1 MTLSVLQIS
10 RFLGFVSLLLL
21 SSMIPF
27 HHYIVDLGPI
37 QLYRE
42 IFFILFSILFIYEFL
57 LHGPVH
63 MKKLRLD
70 VMAFVTFPFLLFLA
84 ALYDP
89 LIDLYGYGDS
99 LGGIT
104 NVAVDPR
111 VYVIRNA
118 ILYLPMVLYFYFRS
132 ISVQEMRFLALS
144 IACIGPFSILAYL
157 LYALKTGGGFGLF
170 LLGDMA
176 ESGGANIAYNSYVP
190 YLCFAVLAS
199 IYVLFSKPSVFI
211 KSIVISA
218 ASITMIFIFLSSSR
232 QTLLYCIII
241 VLIFLAIHSK
251 QIITTLGTFVVL
263 AVIGLS
269 LFSFLTADRDLNKN
283 LVDKYADA
291 AKTSRVEI
299 MLDGMERISLI
310 GWFTGEGLTSVV
322 NSGPHND
329 YIRWV
334 QRVGVLFMVISF
346 LPFFIGARVI
356 FRRVWIS
363 TTHKS
368 EELFIF
374 SALFF
379 VIYNSFFGYPREDAY
394 QAFFCFLAMLLYL
407 GFDPRSQ
414 RSQVSALTPQ

>member
-10 RFLGFVSLLLL
+10 RFLGIASLLLL
-21 SSMIPF
+21 SSIIPF
-27 HHYIVDLGPI
+27 HHFIVELGPI

-57 LHGPVH
+57 LHGPVSI
-63 MKKLRLD
+63 KKVRLD
-70 VMAFVTFPFLLFLA
+70 VIAFVTFPFLLFLA

-89 LIDLYGYGDS
+89 LVDLYGLGES
-99 LGGIT
+99 LGDIT
-104 NVAVDPR
+104 NATVDPR

-132 ISVQEMRFLALS
+132 ISAQEMRFLALS
-144 IACIGPFSILAYL
+144 IASIGPFSILAYL
-157 LYALKTGGGFGLF
+157 LYAFKTQGFGLF

-176 ESGGANIAYNSYVP
+176 ESGGANIAYNSFVP
-190 YLCFAVLAS
+190 YLCFSILAS

-269 LFSFLTADRDLNKN
+269 LFSFLTADRDLSKN